1 VIERYSRPEMTA
13 IWSEERKF
21 ALWLEV
27 EVLAAEALAERG
39 EVPKSAIEK
48 LRKLEAPGVARI
60 RELERTSQHEVIAFL
75 SAAAEEG
82 GDPVRFLHLGMTS
95 SDVMDTAYAVQMKES
110 ADRLLAGLGRL
121 LDVVKSQ
128 AERYRR
134 LPMIGRTHG
143 IHAEPITL
151 GLKLAHWWAEL
162 ARNRAR
168 LARAREEIAYGK
180 LSGAVGTFAH
190 LRPEVES
197 YVCERLGLR
206 PEPLATQIVPRDRHA
221 VFFTTLAVLA
231 SSIERIATEIRH
243 LQRTEILEVLEPFGR
258 GQKGSSAMPHKRNPI
273 LTENLCGLARLVRG
287 YAVTSLENVPL
298 WHERDISHSSAE
310 RVIGPDATIAMDF
323 MMARLAGV
331 IEGMEVRPES
341 MQRNLEAT
349 NGALFSESLLL
360 ALVRKGLSR
369 DAAYALVQ
377 PHALAASA
385 GQGTFLALVLGDSQI
400 RRLLDERDIRS
411 TIDVDHALRYVD
423 DLFERVFG
431 RS

>member
-1 VIERYSRPEMTA
+1 MTA
-13 IWSEERKF
+13 VWSEERKF
-21 ALWLEV
+21 ALWLQI

-39 EVPKSAIEK
+39 EVPKAAIEK
-48 LRKLEAPGVARI
+48 LRKLPPPDVARI

-75 SAAAEEG
+75 SAAAEKG

-95 SDVMDTAYAVQMKES
+95 SDVMDTAYAVQVKEA
-110 ADRLLAGLGRL
+110 ADLLLAGLDRL

-128 AERYRR
+128 AERYKR

-162 ARNRAR
+162 ARDRER
-168 LARAREEIAYGK
+168 LSKAREEVAYGK

-190 LRPEVES
+190 LNPEVEA

-221 VFFTTLAVLA
+221 VFFTTLALLA

-243 LQRTEILEVLEPFGR
+243 LQRSEVLEVLEPFGR

-323 MMARLAGV
+323 MLARLGGV

-341 MQRNLEAT
+341 MQKNLDAT
-349 NGALFSESLLL
+349 GGALFSESVLL

-400 RRLLDERDIRS
+400 RRVLDERDIRS

-431 RS
+431 GK